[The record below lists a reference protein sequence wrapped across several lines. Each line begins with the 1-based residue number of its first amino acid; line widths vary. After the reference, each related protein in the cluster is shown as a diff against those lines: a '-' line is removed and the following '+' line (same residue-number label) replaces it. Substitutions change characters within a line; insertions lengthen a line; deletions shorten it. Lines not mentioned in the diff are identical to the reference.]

1 MSAFWNLDKA
11 KANKAGQS
19 ERIEGNSQITLKIIS
34 AAWVVRDAKNGS
46 GQNYSLDL
54 HVMNENKNKAH
65 INIVYG
71 NSLGER
77 WSGENLIN
85 AIMTACNVP
94 SLSQVQGNHEVYNF
108 ETKQDEIIQTLIAP
122 ELANKYFGAFL
133 TENWYVKDGQPTKY
147 GVNLFNV
154 YDFQTNQ
161 LARQKNAGQP
171 ADLTA
176 LSAAYEDMLKAS
188 EKAKKKAYE
197 KAGIAI
203 GVDPSEMTNNSPF
216 MGGHSTT
223 YNRNPLPDDVMA
235 GREAPKAGDMADL
248 SDIPF

>member
-133 TENWYVKDGQPTKY
+133 LLLSMHKLAIDIVFYFITLHFFLCCVSCFGQVRGKY
-147 GVNLFNV
+147 KL
-154 YDFQTNQ
+154 
-161 LARQKNAGQP
+161 KNR
-171 ADLTA
+171 
-176 LSAAYEDMLKAS
+176 S
-188 EKAKKKAYE
+188 
-197 KAGIAI
+197 
-203 GVDPSEMTNNSPF
+203 
-216 MGGHSTT
+216 
-223 YNRNPLPDDVMA
+223 
-235 GREAPKAGDMADL
+235 
-248 SDIPF
+248 